1 MKKRVTIVLPVLN
14 EKDNL
19 EKMVV
24 SILEKQKKDLSN
36 FFLNIV
42 IADSHSTDGTGEIA
56 RRLSK
61 RFKNVHSINTG
72 PGLGVGLYEGHK
84 YAIKRTYPD
93 ILVQIDADGQ
103 VPENVIGKLI
113 RVIEEGNDLA
123 IGSRFLAGG
132 KNELPMFRKIFSLG
146 ASFLCRV
153 IMGPADI
160 GEFTNS
166 ARAFTPALF
175 KKINWTRLPWKRRTF
190 IFMPAFINEAV
201 LAGAKYEEV
210 PLVFRNR
217 DQGYSKNKVAKY
229 TWDLVV
235 YCFRARLFKWGFNI
249 SWLVGFGR
257 Q

>member
-1 MKKRVTIVLPVLN
+1 MKKRVTIVLPVFN
-14 EKDNL
+14 EKGNL

-24 SILEKQKKDLSN
+24 SILEKRKKDLHN

-42 IADSHSTDGTGEIA
+42 IADSRSTDGTRDIA

-61 RFKNVHSINTG
+61 RFKNVHHIITG

-84 YAIKRTYPD
+84 YAIRRTDPD

-103 VPENVIGKLI
+103 VVENVIQSLI
-113 RVIEEGNDLA
+113 VAIEEGNDLA

-132 KNELPMFRKIFSLG
+132 RNELPMLRKIFSLG
-146 ASFLCRV
+146 SSLFCRV
-153 IMGPADI
+153 VMGPADI
-160 GEFTNS
+160 KEFTNS
-166 ARAFTPALF
+166 ARAFTPTLF
-175 KKINWTRLPWKRRTF
+175 KKINWKRLPWKRKTF

-201 LAGAKYEEV
+201 LAGAKYKEV

-217 DQGYSKNKVAKY
+217 DQGDSKNRVARY
-229 TWDLVV
+229 TWDLIV
-235 YCFRARLFKWGFNI
+235 YCLEARLLKWGIEI
-249 SWLVGFGR
+249 SRLAGFGE